1 MDPLIKGLFKEFRE
15 TQELLDMR
23 ESDAFELFVATLLL
37 RDDLLDQIDMTDLL
51 LDPGTIGID
60 LALLEVNGELVAG
73 PTEVSAVCDSKRS
86 LEVTLTLM
94 QVKTSTSV
102 NTSEILNFGD
112 AIKKVLSNEVPA
124 QHPKLSAISEAL
136 FAIYDGY
143 ASRLKDRPR
152 VNLAYVTTANDDALS
167 DSMVQDRVATVQKE
181 VRSLSYVGELV
192 FEVYGAA
199 SMYEASRRKLHA
211 NESDIVLEKAV
222 NLPQMPGIN
231 QAILGVISVRE
242 LLKLIE
248 NENGS
253 LNERVFYDNVRGF
266 KGEENAVNQQIIE
279 TLGSPSRS
287 LLPVLNNGVTVVAR
301 SYAPKPGDA
310 VSLTGYQVVNGCQ
323 TSHCIFLAKEQLAA
337 VADSVFVPM
346 RLVVTDDEDVATRI
360 IRATNSQ
367 TAVNDSDLIALTKFQ
382 KRLEDFYSQD
392 PMNAGLTYE
401 RRAGQFYYRDVTR
414 TRIVTISEQMRAV
427 AATFLDLP
435 HLAARYPAHLYAE
448 VGDSIFDDSHRLAP
462 YLASAFAAYRL
473 ETAFRT
479 TLEPEFKPI
488 RYHIL
493 TAYKYDLFGG
503 NSASLNKRSIDDQ
516 SQQIVDTLRQ
526 PDYVAIFRETAHKII
541 RSAGGQLPTA
551 DRLKRQ
557 PFTQEMISHFMRDR

>member
-51 LDPGTIGID
+51 LDPGTLGID

-124 QHPKLSAISEAL
+124 HHPKLSAISEAL

-167 DSMVQDRVATVQKE
+167 DGVVQDRVATVQKE

-199 SMYEASRRKLHA
+199 SIYEASRRKLHA

-231 QAILGVISVRE
+231 QAILGVISIRE

-557 PFTQEMISHFMRDR
+557 PFTQEMISHFMRGR

>member
-199 SMYEASRRKLHA
+199 SIYEASRRKLHA

-323 TSHCIFLAKEQLAA
+323 TSHCIFLAKEQLGA